1 MSTSVR
7 QRIQAVTEDQS
18 VTALELFFDLVFV
31 YALTQVTAL
40 ISSHLTGRGV
50 LQGMLVLS
58 LIWWCW
64 VGYSWMGNVVQA
76 DEGFAR
82 ATFIAVMAAMFIA
95 ALAIPERD
103 RKSVV

>member
-40 ISSHLTGRGV
+40 ISSNLTGRASCKG
-50 LQGMLVLS
+50 
-58 LIWWCW
+58 
-64 VGYSWMGNVVQA
+64 
-76 DEGFAR
+76 
-82 ATFIAVMAAMFIA
+82 
-95 ALAIPERD
+95 
-103 RKSVV
+103 